1 MKAMRLILTAG
12 LILSVLIAQADG
24 GGGRKDRIGKINGED
39 IYGYVTD
46 AGTDK
51 PLKDVTITAILLS
64 RKEKITVTGITGE
77 FGMDELKP
85 GTYKLVFEKD
95 GFKKVI
101 KEKVTVKPNT
111 SIQVNVEMADKDYD
125 VGLSPFRFMEMRK

>member
-1 MKAMRLILTAG
+1 MKAMRLTLTAG
-12 LILSVLIAQADG
+12 LILSVLIAKADG
-24 GGGRKDRIGKINGED
+24 GGGKEKKGRINGED
-39 IYGYVTD
+39 IYGHVTN
-46 AGTDK
+46 AGTDR

-95 GFKKVI
+95 GFKRVI
-101 KEKVTVKPNT
+101 KEKVTVKPN
-111 SIQVNVEMADKDYD
+111 SSVQVNVEMEDRDYD
-125 VGLSPFRFMEMRK
+125 IGPTPFRFMEMRK